1 MASTSSRASL
11 STPLCDLL
19 GVRYPVIQAPMAG
32 GWTTPG
38 LVSAVSNAGGFG
50 SLAGAGVAPVRL
62 REEIRAVKERTD
74 RPFGVNFLLAP
85 PGPGSQDLAAAQ
97 RFLDGFRE
105 RFGLPS
111 GGTDLGLSPPPLE
124 DQLEVVFD
132 ERVPVL
138 SLALG
143 DPGELV
149 ERAHAEGMLVVSMV
163 TTVGD
168 AVRAAE
174 GGVDV
179 VVAQGAEA
187 GGHRS
192 VVELGS
198 GGEVPLVGTLAL
210 VPQVVDAVG
219 VPVVAAGGIMDGRGL
234 VAALALGAAGVQVG
248 TRFLL
253 ARESGAH
260 PAYRR
265 RLLAATEEDTVVT
278 RVFTGRPARGLRN
291 RFVEEYLSAGSEP
304 LAWPLQRAAA
314 GDIYRASQAADDGD
328 YSPLL
333 AGQSLGLLKEDG
345 QGAAEIVQEVVAE
358 AGALLS
364 RLGDASSGVPT
375 A

>member
-1 MASTSSRASL
+1 
-11 STPLCDLL
+11 
-19 GVRYPVIQAPMAG
+19 MAG
-32 GWTTPG
+32 GWTTPE

-50 SLAGAGVAPVRL
+50 SLAGAGVPPERL
-62 REEIRAVKERTD
+62 REEIRAVREKAAG
-74 RPFGVNFLLAP
+74 PFGVNFLLAP
-85 PGPGSQDLAAAQ
+85 TGPGSRDVAAAQ
-97 RFLDGFRE
+97 RFLDGFRG
-105 RFGLPS
+105 RLGLPP
-111 GGTDLGLSPPPLE
+111 GETEIGPPPPSLE
-124 DQLEVVFD
+124 EQLEVVFE

-138 SLALG
+138 SVALG

-149 ERAHAEGMLVVSMV
+149 ERAHAQDMLVMSMV

-192 VVELGS
+192 VVELGP
-198 GGEVPLVGTLAL
+198 GGEAPLVGTLAL
-210 VPQVVDAVG
+210 VPQVVDAVE
-219 VPVVAAGGIMDGRGL
+219 VPVVAAGGISDGRGL
-234 VAALALGAAGVQVG
+234 VAALALGAVGAQMG

-314 GDIYRASQAADDGD
+314 GDIYEASQAADDGD

-333 AGQSLGLLKEDG
+333 AGQGLRMLTEDG
-345 QGAAEIVQEVVAE
+345 QGAAEILEEVVSE
-358 AGALLS
+358 AGAVLS
-364 RLGDASSGVPT
+364 RLCGLSPATPS

>member
-1 MASTSSRASL
+1 
-11 STPLCDLL
+11 
-19 GVRYPVIQAPMAG
+19 MAG
-32 GWTTPG
+32 GWTTPE
-38 LVSAVSNAGGFG
+38 LVVSVSNAGGLG
-50 SLAGAGVAPVRL
+50 SLAASGVPPERL
-62 REEIRAVKERTD
+62 REDIREVKERTD
-74 RPFGVNFLLAP
+74 RPFAVNFLLAP
-85 PGPGSQDLAAAQ
+85 PGPGSHDVAAVQ

-105 RFGLPS
+105 RFDLPA
-111 GGTDLGLSPPPLE
+111 GATDLEPPPFSLE
-124 DQLEVVFD
+124 EQIEVVF
-132 ERVPVL
+132 EEGVPVL

-143 DPGELV
+143 EPGELI
-149 ERAHAEGMLVVSMV
+149 ERAHGEGMLVVSMAG
-163 TTVGD
+163 TVED
-168 AVRAAE
+168 AVRDAE
-174 GGVDV
+174 SGVDV

-192 VVELGS
+192 TVELGPD
-198 GGEVPLVGTLAL
+198 GEAPLVGTLAL
-210 VPQVVDAVG
+210 VPQVVNAVG
-219 VPVVAAGGIMDGRGL
+219 VPVVAAGGIADGRGL
-234 VAALALGAAGVQVG
+234 VAALALGAAGAQMG

-291 RFVEEYLSAGSEP
+291 RFVEEYLRAGSEP

-333 AGQSLGLLKEDG
+333 AGQGLRMLGEDG
-345 QGAAEIVQEVVAE
+345 QGAAEIVAEIVADAE
-358 AGALLS
+358 AVLA
-364 RLGDASSGVPT
+364 RLGGASSEAPT